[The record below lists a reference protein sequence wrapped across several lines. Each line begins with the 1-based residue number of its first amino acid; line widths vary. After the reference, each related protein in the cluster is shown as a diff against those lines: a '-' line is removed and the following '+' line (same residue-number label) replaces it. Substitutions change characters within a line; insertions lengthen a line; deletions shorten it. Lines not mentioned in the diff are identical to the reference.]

1 VYYLQEMTS
10 LELKHEWIAPDVG
23 CVYLS
28 GRLDIPGVQE
38 VQLKFT
44 VFTATQRKPVI
55 VDLSDVTL
63 ITSIGLGML
72 ITGANA
78 LKTHGVPMILLNP
91 QPNVAEVLELACVNE
106 ILPIEQDLE
115 AALRRIQ
122 HN

>member
-1 VYYLQEMTS
+1 MTS
-10 LELKHEWIAPDVG
+10 LELKHEWIAPDIG

-55 VDLSDVTL
+55 VNLAEVTL

-72 ITGANA
+72 IGGANA
-78 LKTHGVPMILLNP
+78 LSLHGLQMVLLSP
-91 QPNVAEVLELACVNE
+91 QPNVEKVLLMAGLNQV
-106 ILPIEQDLE
+106 LPIEHDLE
-115 AALRRIQ
+115 AALKRLQ
-122 HN
+122 QG

>member
-1 VYYLQEMTS
+1 MTS
-10 LELKHEWIAPDVG
+10 LELKHEWIAPDIG

-44 VFTATQRKPVI
+44 VCTATQRKPVI

-72 ITGANA
+72 ISGAHA

-91 QPNVAEVLELACVNE
+91 PPNVTKVLEMACVE
-106 ILPIEQDLE
+106 ELLPIERDLD
-115 AALRRIQ
+115 AALRRI
-122 HN
+122 NS